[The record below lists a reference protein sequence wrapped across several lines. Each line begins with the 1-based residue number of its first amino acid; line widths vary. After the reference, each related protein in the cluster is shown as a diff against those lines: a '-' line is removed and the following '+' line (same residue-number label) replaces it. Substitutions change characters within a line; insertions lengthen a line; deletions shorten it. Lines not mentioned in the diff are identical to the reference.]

1 MQGKIIDFVQKS
13 EKVVVFLSVYRQ
25 VLRRDDRVIFALTDN
40 KLRTTHFSANNTR
53 FSLPPPI
60 VLQVCRR
67 INTRQTTL
75 PHVIFCS
82 TSYMPQPPLFGGRFL
97 PKSNKEC
104 RFQNFSR
111 QVARI
116 LLQFTKFCATII
128 KLWGHSSVGR
138 ALEWHSRG
146 QGSDSP
152 CLHQKTLSKKPYT
165 ELSIRLFSCYRDVL
179 SLRRSRNT
187 SFF

>member
-1 MQGKIIDFVQKS
+1 M
-13 EKVVVFLSVYRQ
+13 FLSVCRQ
-25 VLRRDDRVIFALTDN
+25 VLRHDDRVIFALTGN
-40 KLRTTHFSANNTR
+40 KLRATHLSANNTQ

-60 VLQVCRR
+60 VLQVCRLPG
-67 INTRQTTL
+67 TRQTTL

-82 TSYMPQPPLFGGRFL
+82 KSYLPQPPLFWR
-97 PKSNKEC
+97 PISRKSNKEC

-128 KLWGHSSVGR
+128 RLWGHSSVGR

-152 CLHQKTLSKKPYT
+152 CLHQKPYQKS
-165 ELSIRLFSCYRDVL
+165 LVL
-179 SLRRSRNT
+179 NSV
-187 SFF
+187 

>member
-25 VLRRDDRVIFALTDN
+25 VLRCDDRVIRRDDRVIFALTGN
-40 KLRTTHFSANNTR
+40 KLRASYFSANNTQ
-53 FSLPPPI
+53 FPLPLPI
-60 VLQVCRR
+60 VSRGRR
-67 INTRQTTL
+67 LPGTCQTTL
-75 PHVIFCS
+75 PHVFFCS
-82 TSYMPQPPLFGGRFL
+82 TSYMPQSPLFRQ
-97 PKSNKEC
+97 PISRKSNKEC
-104 RFQNFSR
+104 QFQNFSR
-111 QVARI
+111 QVAHI

-152 CLHQKTLSKKPYT
+152 CLHQFLVRYNPYRT
-165 ELSIRLFSCYRDVL
+165 
-179 SLRRSRNT
+179 
-187 SFF
+187 FFVYLCRVFC

>member
-1 MQGKIIDFVQKS
+1 MQDKIIDFVQKS
-13 EKVVVFLSVYRQ
+13 EKVVMFLSVYRQ
-25 VLRRDDRVIFALTDN
+25 VLRRDDRVIFALTGN
-40 KLRTTHFSANNTR
+40 KLRATYFSTNNTQ
-53 FSLPPPI
+53 FPLPPSI
-60 VLQVCRR
+60 VSQVCRLPG
-67 INTRQTTL
+67 TRQTTL

-82 TSYMPQPPLFGGRFL
+82 TSYMPQPPLFRQ
-97 PKSNKEC
+97 PISHKSNKKC
-104 RFQNFSR
+104 LFQNFSR

-152 CLHQKTLSKKPYT
+152 CLHQKPYQKS
-165 ELSIRLFSCYRDVL
+165 LVL
-179 SLRRSRNT
+179 NSV
-187 SFF
+187 

>member
-25 VLRRDDRVIFALTDN
+25 VLRCDDRVIRRDDRVIFALTGN
-40 KLRTTHFSANNTR
+40 KLCATHFSANNTQ
-53 FSLPPPI
+53 FPLPLPI
-60 VLQVCRR
+60 VSRGRR
-67 INTRQTTL
+67 LPGTRQTTL

-152 CLHQKTLSKKPYT
+152 CLHQKPYQKS
-165 ELSIRLFSCYRDVL
+165 LVL
-179 SLRRSRNT
+179 NSV
-187 SFF
+187 

>member
-1 MQGKIIDFVQKS
+1 MQGKIVDFVQKS

-25 VLRRDDRVIFALTDN
+25 VLRRDDRVIFLHSGN
-40 KLRTTHFSANNTR
+40 KLRTTHFSANNTQ
-53 FSLPPPI
+53 FPLPPPI
-60 VLQVCRR
+60 VLQVCRLSG
-67 INTRQTTL
+67 TRQTTL
-75 PHVIFCS
+75 PHVIFCQRP
-82 TSYMPQPPLFGGRFL
+82 TCRNRRLFDCRFL
-97 PKSNKEC
+97 TKSNEKC

-128 KLWGHSSVGR
+128 TLWGHSSVGR

-152 CLHQKTLSKKPYT
+152 CLHQKPYQKS
-165 ELSIRLFSCYRDVL
+165 LVL
-179 SLRRSRNT
+179 NSV
-187 SFF
+187 

>member
-13 EKVVVFLSVYRQ
+13 EKVA
-25 VLRRDDRVIFALTDN
+25 IFFICL
-40 KLRTTHFSANNTR
+40 
-53 FSLPPPI
+53 
-60 VLQVCRR
+60 
-67 INTRQTTL
+67 
-75 PHVIFCS
+75 S
-82 TSYMPQPPLFGGRFL
+82 TSFTPRRQSNFRTYGQQIAHHTSFGKQHSIPIATTNSFAGVPTAGHTSDDLAACHLLFNVLSAATAAFRR
-97 PKSNKEC
+97 PISHKSNKEC

-152 CLHQKTLSKKPYT
+152 CLHQKPYQKS
-165 ELSIRLFSCYRDVL
+165 LVL
-179 SLRRSRNT
+179 NSV
-187 SFF
+187 

>member
-13 EKVVVFLSVYRQ
+13 EKVVVFLSVCRQ
-25 VLRRDDRVIFALTDN
+25 VLRHDDRVVFALTGN
-40 KLRTTHFSANNTR
+40 KLRATYFSANNTQ
-53 FSLPPPI
+53 FSLPPSI
-60 VLQVCRR
+60 VLQACRLPGA
-67 INTRQTTL
+67 RQTTL

-82 TSYMPQPPLFGGRFL
+82 TSYMPQPPLFRRPIFH
-97 PKSNKEC
+97 KTNKEC
-104 RFQNFSR
+104 QFQNFSR

-128 KLWGHSSVGR
+128 TLWGHSSVGR

-152 CLHQKTLSKKPYT
+152 CLHQKPYQKS
-165 ELSIRLFSCYRDVL
+165 LVL
-179 SLRRSRNT
+179 NSV
-187 SFF
+187 

>member
-13 EKVVVFLSVYRQ
+13 EKVVMFLSVCRQ
-25 VLRRDDRVIFALTDN
+25 VLRRDDRVIFALTSN
-40 KLRTTHFSANNTR
+40 KFAHHTFFGKQHLVPLATINSFAGVPTAGHTSDDLAACHLLFN
-53 FSLPPPI
+53 
-60 VLQVCRR
+60 VL
-67 INTRQTTL
+67 
-75 PHVIFCS
+75 
-82 TSYMPQPPLFGGRFL
+82 YAQPPLFGGRFL

-128 KLWGHSSVGR
+128 KFWGHSSVGR

-152 CLHQKTLSKKPYT
+152 CLHQKPYQKS
-165 ELSIRLFSCYRDVL
+165 LVL
-179 SLRRSRNT
+179 NSV
-187 SFF
+187 

>member
-13 EKVVVFLSVYRQ
+13 EKVVMFLSVCRQ
-25 VLRRDDRVIFALTDN
+25 VLRHDDRVIFALSGN
-40 KLRTTHFSANNTR
+40 KLRATYFSANNTQ

-60 VLQVCRR
+60 VLQVCRLPG
-67 INTRQTTL
+67 TRQTTL

-97 PKSNKEC
+97 AKSNKEC

-128 KLWGHSSVGR
+128 RLWGHSSVGR

-146 QGSDSP
+146 KGFDP
-152 CLHQKTLSKKPYT
+152 PHLHQRKPTCFSSRFFSIIISGGRLWT
-165 ELSIRLFSCYRDVL
+165 EF
-179 SLRRSRNT
+179 
-187 SFF
+187 

>member
-1 MQGKIIDFVQKS
+1 MQGKIIGFVQKS
-13 EKVVVFLSVYRQ
+13 EKVVVFLSVCRQ
-25 VLRRDDRVIFALTDN
+25 VLRRDYRVIFSLTGN
-40 KLRTTHFSANNTR
+40 KLRTTHFLANNTQ
-53 FSLPPPI
+53 FPLPLPL
-60 VLQVCRR
+60 VLQVCRLPG
-67 INTRQTTL
+67 TRQTTL

-82 TSYMPQPPLFGGRFL
+82 TSYMPQPPFFRR
-97 PKSNKEC
+97 PISRKSNKEC

-152 CLHQKTLSKKPYT
+152 CLHQKPY
-165 ELSIRLFSCYRDVL
+165 
-179 SLRRSRNT
+179 
-187 SFF
+187 